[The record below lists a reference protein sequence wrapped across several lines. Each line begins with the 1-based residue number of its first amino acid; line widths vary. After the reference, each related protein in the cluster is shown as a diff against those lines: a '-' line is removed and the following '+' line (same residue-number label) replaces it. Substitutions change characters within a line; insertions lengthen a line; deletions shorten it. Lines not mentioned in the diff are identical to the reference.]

1 MIGLVVLDV
10 EAILIAGFLVLIVLV
25 SGLRPYRGGYFV
37 LVWMLVF
44 LLPAFLLSASFGMT
58 TLTVP

>member
-25 SGLRPYRGGYFV
+25 AGLRPYRGGYFV

-44 LLPAFLLSASFGMT
+44 LLLAFLLSALFGMT